1 MTKENEFTLQELELI
16 ATQMP
21 LVSKNSDIVQKIN
34 AKIESLRSKTIRIG
48 LFDVPEP
55 LREAPEV
62 GTRVF
67 TPNLVN
73 DDGYTDFNWDSD
85 YTDNRMLCRGLIHKT
100 KESAI
105 LHSSALSSLTERK

>member
-55 LREAPEV
+55 LRESPRLCAIL
-62 GTRVF
+62 F

-73 DDGYTDFNWDSD
+73 TSGYLCITWDSD
-85 YTDNRMLCRGLIHKT
+85 GTDDRMLQRGLLHTT
-100 KESAI
+100 KEAAI
-105 LHSSALSSLTERK
+105 IHTKALLSLTETK